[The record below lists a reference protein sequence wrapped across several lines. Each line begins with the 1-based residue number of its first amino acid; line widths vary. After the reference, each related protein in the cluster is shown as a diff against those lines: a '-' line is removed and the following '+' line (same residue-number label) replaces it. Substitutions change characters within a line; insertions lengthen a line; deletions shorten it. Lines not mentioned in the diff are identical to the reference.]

1 MLPKKQRETKKE
13 TKGKGLFNKNLLRL
27 VTVAVFIGCGL
38 LIYTTYRD
46 CRAKEQ
52 EVAELQEKIDAY
64 NEENTE
70 LQMVLD
76 SDDMSEYMERVALER
91 GYAYSDERRF
101 YDTSRKD

>member
-1 MLPKKQRETKKE
+1 MPKKQRET
-13 TKGKGLFNKNLLRL
+13 TNAKGKGLFNKNLLRL
-27 VTVAVFIGCGL
+27 VTVAVFIGCGI
-38 LIYTTYRD
+38 LIYTTDRD
-46 CRAKEQ
+46 CRAKEH
-52 EVAELQEKIDAY
+52 EVAELQAKIDAY

-101 YDTSRKD
+101 YDKSRKD